1 MKAAFSQYDVN
12 RDGNISRQELEDG
25 MVQSGQFSF
34 DEARAAFDIAD
45 INGDGEIDIAEFVQV
60 MFPTAAEIVANLRK
74 GFTSMEQV
82 EATFRTWDLD
92 NDGAISFT
100 ELQTAVARS
109 GQKLSE
115 EEMNAIFVV
124 GDVDQ
129 NGAIDLEEFKRL
141 MIPTVSD
148 IVAQFRS
155 IYKTV
160 GDVQK
165 AFKKMDINGDGEID
179 RSEMLQ
185 ALSASFSQQEV
196 NAVFNAAD
204 INKDGS
210 ISYEEFI
217 GLMCQNASAIVSKFR
232 SQYKNIE
239 DVRAA
244 FKRFDRNGDG
254 ALSKDELAAALK
266 SSGLSYTDMEV
277 NAIFSLGDADGDGE
291 ITLQEFVNLMSPS
304 ASEVISKIRKNFKNI
319 TDVKVAFKKIDINND
334 GLISKQELSS
344 SAACKFDSEEINAIF
359 ELGDVNGDGEID
371 MGEFIGLMYPSATEV
386 VSKLSSTF
394 NNIDDVKAA
403 FKLLDMDGDGSI
415 TRQEM
420 GSCSHRF
427 SSEQIE
433 AIFALGDVNDD
444 GALDL
449 EEFIGVMCPSAEVV
463 ISRIRQK
470 FININEA
477 KKAFVAMDS
486 NKDGLIS
493 RKEMATNSNFNAHEI
508 DAIFMLGDLNGDG
521 EIDIE
526 EYMGLMCPAAMEA
539 VAKFSKGI
547 RNINEAQMLF
557 KILDKN
563 GDGLISM
570 EEMLNCG
577 QKLNSKDIDAIFAV
591 GDVNNDGE
599 IDMSEFVGVLCPS
612 ASTVVARISK
622 EFKTIND
629 IKEVFQKL
637 DKDNDGNISKQE
649 LRVAGYNDQEINAIF
664 ALGDSNN
671 DGQIDL
677 EEFIAV
683 MCPSAAAV
691 VNKISKM
698 FTCKDTAIQ
707 TFKKIDINNDG
718 KISKEEM
725 RGATLQNGTRLHS
738 IEVDAIFA
746 LGDANKDGEID
757 VEEFLS
763 VMMPSAGFSQS
774 FSSSSNTKFIQ
785 TSSMQ
790 QSFSSAQSYQSTT
803 TYSSTT
809 VSVSFSNAGEVKKAF
824 RSFDTN
830 GDGHLDRSEMKR
842 LLASSGKNVSDQ
854 EVDLLFRQGDTDGDG
869 LIDIQEF
876 IKLMFPAATSTLS
889 KLQKSFRN
897 FSEVN

>member
-1 MKAAFSQYDVN
+1 
-12 RDGNISRQELEDG
+12 
-25 MVQSGQFSF
+25 
-34 DEARAAFDIAD
+34 
-45 INGDGEIDIAEFVQV
+45 
-60 MFPTAAEIVANLRK
+60 
-74 GFTSMEQV
+74 
-82 EATFRTWDLD
+82 
-92 NDGAISFT
+92 
-100 ELQTAVARS
+100 
-109 GQKLSE
+109 
-115 EEMNAIFVV
+115 
-124 GDVDQ
+124 
-129 NGAIDLEEFKRL
+129 
-141 MIPTVSD
+141 
-148 IVAQFRS
+148 
-155 IYKTV
+155 
-160 GDVQK
+160 
-165 AFKKMDINGDGEID
+165 
-179 RSEMLQ
+179 
-185 ALSASFSQQEV
+185 
-196 NAVFNAAD
+196 
-204 INKDGS
+204 
-210 ISYEEFI
+210 
-217 GLMCQNASAIVSKFR
+217 
-232 SQYKNIE
+232 
-239 DVRAA
+239 
-244 FKRFDRNGDG
+244 
-254 ALSKDELAAALK
+254 
-266 SSGLSYTDMEV
+266 
-277 NAIFSLGDADGDGE
+277 
-291 ITLQEFVNLMSPS
+291 
-304 ASEVISKIRKNFKNI
+304 
-319 TDVKVAFKKIDINND
+319 
-334 GLISKQELSS
+334 
-344 SAACKFDSEEINAIF
+344 
-359 ELGDVNGDGEID
+359 
-371 MGEFIGLMYPSATEV
+371 
-386 VSKLSSTF
+386 
-394 NNIDDVKAA
+394 
-403 FKLLDMDGDGSI
+403 
-415 TRQEM
+415 
-420 GSCSHRF
+420 
-427 SSEQIE
+427 
-433 AIFALGDVNDD
+433 
-444 GALDL
+444 
-449 EEFIGVMCPSAEVV
+449 
-463 ISRIRQK
+463 
-470 FININEA
+470 
-477 KKAFVAMDS
+477 
-486 NKDGLIS
+486 
-493 RKEMATNSNFNAHEI
+493 
-508 DAIFMLGDLNGDG
+508 
-521 EIDIE
+521 
-526 EYMGLMCPAAMEA
+526 
-539 VAKFSKGI
+539 
-547 RNINEAQMLF
+547 MLF

-830 GDGHLDRSEMKR
+830 GDGHLDR
-842 LLASSGKNVSDQ
+842 
-854 EVDLLFRQGDTDGDG
+854 
-869 LIDIQEF
+869 
-876 IKLMFPAATSTLS
+876 
-889 KLQKSFRN
+889 
-897 FSEVN
+897 